1 VNKQSKE
8 TEERAVMDNTSNI
21 LLTNDDGINSP
32 GLWAMAESLTEV
44 GQVTV
49 VVPDRDQSGTGAS
62 MTLLKPL
69 SIEVVE
75 SRIKRVTE
83 TYTVGGT
90 PADCVIMAAEHL
102 HKGRI
107 DLIVSG
113 INQGANLGLDVFNSG
128 TFGAAL
134 HGYFRG
140 IDSIA
145 ISSKYVDDV
154 IYGPAAIVGAG
165 LANLLG
171 KRNNEAPFLLNVNFP
186 PREIEGIKGVEL
198 TTLGPKAY
206 LENVEEVKSGRRTY
220 FWLHHNKATGAPLEK
235 GTDVW
240 AINNEKVSIT
250 VIDPYLSTLNGYSRC
265 EDFVNVAE
273 SSLGMN

>member
-1 VNKQSKE
+1 
-8 TEERAVMDNTSNI
+8 
-21 LLTNDDGINSP
+21 
-32 GLWAMAESLTEV
+32 
-44 GQVTV
+44 
-49 VVPDRDQSGTGAS
+49 
-62 MTLLKPL
+62 
-69 SIEVVE
+69 
-75 SRIKRVTE
+75 
-83 TYTVGGT
+83 
-90 PADCVIMAAEHL
+90 
-102 HKGRI
+102 
-107 DLIVSG
+107 
-113 INQGANLGLDVFNSG
+113 
-128 TFGAAL
+128 
-134 HGYFRG
+134 
-140 IDSIA
+140 
-145 ISSKYVDDV
+145 
-154 IYGPAAIVGAG
+154 

-171 KRNNEAPFLLNVNFP
+171 KRNKEAPFLLNVNFP

-273 SSLGMN
+273 ASLSMN

>member
-1 VNKQSKE
+1 
-8 TEERAVMDNTSNI
+8 MDNTSNI

-69 SIEVVE
+69 AIEVVQ

-171 KRNNEAPFLLNVNFP
+171 KRNKEAPFLLNVNFP

-206 LENVEEVKSGRRTY
+206 LEKDEEVKSGRRTY
-220 FWLHHNKATGAPLEK
+220 FWLHHNKATGAPREK
-235 GTDVW
+235 GTEVW

-273 SSLGMN
+273 ASLSMN